1 MLVKAK
7 GEEMPDRVY
16 EEAGALA
23 AYYSS
28 ARGAE
33 KVEVDYTLKKNIR
46 KPGGGRPGFVVYYT
60 NYSLIADGR
69 EPKLEEKK

>member
-1 MLVKAK
+1 MAGILSL
-7 GEEMPDRVY
+7 GEMVIDFLPGQ
-16 EEAGALA
+16 EAGS
-23 AYYSS
+23 Y
-28 ARGAE
+28 
-33 KVEVDYTLKKNIR
+33 IR